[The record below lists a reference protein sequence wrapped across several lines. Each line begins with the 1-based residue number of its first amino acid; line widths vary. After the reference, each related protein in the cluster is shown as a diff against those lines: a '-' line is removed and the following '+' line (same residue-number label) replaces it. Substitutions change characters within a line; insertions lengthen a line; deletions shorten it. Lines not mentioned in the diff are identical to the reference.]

1 MITMSNDSL
10 VTNNFLGY
18 EYLKYLINI
27 CALLSAIFAII
38 VSLFIIHYIIINV
51 LRKHN
56 LKNIS
61 KISLLLTCNTCLAI
75 ICSSSTLTLMI
86 LSSIGGD
93 LNINS
98 IKQIVNYGCYIRGY
112 LHFVFINS
120 IYLSYVLQAGFRLFR
135 IAFHEYKC
143 LRTIYSFS
151 VYIIAQWITSF
162 LLISPILIAHDGYS
176 SLIIYLPEEYYCQV
190 PMTSIRGIVFSTLSI
205 YFVPLCCIGIIYLWI
220 IIHIRRANRQ
230 SMVTI
235 GLVRCQN
242 KRDTIIIKRI
252 CVVMVVLLLL
262 GVPSTLFV
270 IAFIISGHLHW
281 AAYRVGWMTISISFA
296 LISLSSI
303 YVTPQIYKPI
313 RTRLDY
319 SKNKQRH
326 SNSSSTN
333 NNSEIQRTTNK
344 RFISKQNVTTSTI

>member
-1 MITMSNDSL
+1 
-10 VTNNFLGY
+10 
-18 EYLKYLINI
+18 
-27 CALLSAIFAII
+27 
-38 VSLFIIHYIIINV
+38 
-51 LRKHN
+51 
-56 LKNIS
+56 
-61 KISLLLTCNTCLAI
+61 
-75 ICSSSTLTLMI
+75 MI

-93 LNINS
+93 LNIKCLKK
-98 IKQIVNYGCYIRGY
+98 IINYGCHLRGY

-120 IYLSYVLQAGFRLFR
+120 IYLSYCLQAGFRLFR

-151 VYIIAQWITSF
+151 VYIIIQWIASF
-162 LLISPILIAHDGYS
+162 LLISPILVAHDGYS

-190 PMTSIRGIVFSTLSI
+190 PMTSTRGIVFSILSV
-205 YFVPLCCIGIIYLWI
+205 YFVPLCCIGMIYLWI
-220 IIHIRRANRQ
+220 VMYIRRTSRQ
-230 SMVTI
+230 LMQMVAS
-235 GLVRCQN
+235 LQRQH

-262 GVPSTLFV
+262 GIPSSLFV
-270 IAFIISGHLHW
+270 TSFIITGQLNW

-319 SKNKQRH
+319 SKNKQKL

-333 NNSEIQRTTNK
+333 NNTDLLK
-344 RFISKQNVTTSTI
+344 PSKYFVLRQSIVTSVV